1 MDEVIRIRDL
11 WWRYELGKDWAL
23 RGINLTVRRGEFLV
37 VVGPSGAGKSTLC
50 LTLCGMIP
58 HFSRGYYKG
67 EVLINGQE
75 TRKMKLS
82 DITKKVGIVF
92 QDPDTQ
98 FVTMSVEDEVAFPLE
113 NHGVPRQEMIKRVR
127 RTMEMTRILELRDK
141 YPHELSGGQKQ
152 RVAIASILALEPEIL
167 VLDEPTSDLD
177 PVGKTEVFSML
188 AELKKAGRTII
199 LVEHNTEEAA
209 KYADRVILLK
219 DGRMVSEGP
228 PREVFKEVAQ
238 IKSLGVYPPQ
248 VTELAYLLSSRYMLD
263 GRLPITLEECIEWLR
278 EMNAKVVTTMMP
290 RSRCAKTSGESI
302 VSFEK
307 VSYRYPDGTLAL
319 NNVELEFKKGEFA
332 AIIGQNGSGKTTLVK
347 HIVGLL
353 KPTTGEVRIFGK
365 KTSETSIRELATRVG
380 YVYQNPDHQLFCQ
393 TVYEECA
400 YGLRNLGLREDEI
413 KTRVKEILGR
423 VGLEGMEDIDTFLL
437 GKGQRQRLAIAST
450 LVMNPEVIIVD
461 EPTTGQDMAQSSS
474 IMELLGALNR
484 EGRTIIIVTHNMRL
498 VAEYAERVVV
508 MHSGRVI
515 LDGDVRTV
523 FSQPER
529 LREALIT
536 PPQITQ
542 LGHLLAGEG
551 YSPLTVEEAAESIRL
566 GDA

>member
-1 MDEVIRIRDL
+1 VDEVIRVRDL
-11 WWRYELGKDWAL
+11 WWRYELGQDWAL
-23 RGINLTVRRGEFLV
+23 KGIDLTVRRGEFLV
-37 VVGPSGAGKSTLC
+37 IVGPSGAGKSTLC

-67 EVLINGQE
+67 EVMIIGRE

-82 DITKKVGIVF
+82 EITRKVGIVF

-98 FVTMSVEDEVAFPLE
+98 FVTMSVEDEIAFPLE
-113 NHGVPRQEMIKRVR
+113 NHGVPRQEMIERVR
-127 RTMEMTRILELRDK
+127 RTMEITRIIELKDK

-167 VLDEPTSDLD
+167 ILDEPTSDLD
-177 PVGKTEVFSML
+177 PVGKSEVFSML
-188 AELKKAGRTII
+188 AELKRAGRTII

-209 KYADRVILLK
+209 KYADRVVLLR
-219 DGRMVSEGP
+219 DGKIIMEGP
-228 PREVFKEVAQ
+228 PRKVFEEVES
-238 IKSLGVYPPQ
+238 IKSAGVYPPQ
-248 VTELAYLLSSRYMLD
+248 VTELAYTLSTRY
-263 GRLPITLEECIEWLR
+263 GVRGELPITLEECLEWLR
-278 EMNAKVVTTMMP
+278 ELNARIVTP
-290 RSRCAKTSGESI
+290 NRLERSPTGVKGESI
-302 VSFEK
+302 ISLK
-307 VSYRYPDGTLAL
+307 DVSYSYPDGTAAL
-319 NNVELEFKKGEFA
+319 RDVTLEFARGEFT

-353 KPTTGEVRIFGK
+353 QPTVGEVRIFGK
-365 KTSETSIRELATRVG
+365 KTSEMSIKEIATKVG

-400 YGLRNLGLREDEI
+400 YGLRNLGLSEPEI
-413 KTRVKEILGR
+413 RRRVSEILGR
-423 VGLEGMEDIDTFLL
+423 VGLQGLEKVDTFLL

-461 EPTTGQDMAQSSS
+461 EPTTGQDMSQSTS
-474 IMELLGALNR
+474 IMELLASLHR
-484 EGRTIIIVTHNMRL
+484 EGRTVLIVTHNMRL

-508 MHSGRVI
+508 MQAGRVV

-523 FSQPER
+523 FSQVEK

-542 LGHLLAGEG
+542 LGQLLSGD
-551 YSPLTVEEAAESIRL
+551 SVTPLTVEEMADMIRL

>member
-1 MDEVIRIRDL
+1 VDEVIRIQDL

-37 VVGPSGAGKSTLC
+37 IVGPSGAGKSTLC

-75 TRKMKLS
+75 TRKMRLS
-82 DITKKVGIVF
+82 EITKKVGIVF

-98 FVTMSVEDEVAFPLE
+98 FVTMSVEDEIAFPLE
-113 NHGVPRQEMIKRVR
+113 NHGVPREEMIKRVR
-127 RTMEMTRILELRDK
+127 RTMEMTRILELKDK

-188 AELKKAGRTII
+188 ADLKKAGRTII

-209 KYADRVILLK
+209 KYADRIVLLK
-219 DGRMVSEGP
+219 DGQIISEGS
-228 PREVFKEVAQ
+228 PREVFRDVEH
-238 IKSLGVYPPQ
+238 IKSTGVYPPQ
-248 VTELAYLLSSRYMLD
+248 VTELAYLLSLRHGLN
-263 GRLPITLEECIEWLR
+263 GKLPITLEECIEWLR
-278 EMNAKVVTTMMP
+278 EMNAKIIKSLQSKP
-290 RSRCAKTSGESI
+290 SPQKTEGEPI
-302 VSFEK
+302 ISFRR

-319 NNVELEFKKGEFA
+319 SNVEIGFSRGEFI

-353 KPTTGEVRIFGK
+353 KPSTGEVRIFGK
-365 KTSETSIRELATRVG
+365 RTSETSIRELATKVG

-400 YGLRNLGLREDEI
+400 YGLRNLGVREDEI
-413 KTRVKEILGR
+413 KSRVREILR
-423 VGLEGMEDIDTFLL
+423 MVGLEGMEDVDTFLL

-474 IMELLGALNR
+474 IMKLLQALNR

-508 MHSGRVI
+508 MHAGRII
-515 LDGDVRTV
+515 LDEDVRTV
-523 FSQPER
+523 FSQPEK
-529 LREALIT
+529 LKEALIT

-542 LGHLLAGEG
+542 LGHILAGEQF
-551 YSPLTVEEAAESIRL
+551 SPLTVEEAAESIRI

>member
-1 MDEVIRIRDL
+1 VDEVIRVRDL
-11 WWRYELGKDWAL
+11 WWRYELGQDWAL
-23 RGINLTVRRGEFLV
+23 KGIDLTVRRGEFLV
-37 VVGPSGAGKSTLC
+37 IVGPSGAGKSTLC

-67 EVLINGQE
+67 EVMIIGRE

-82 DITKKVGIVF
+82 EITRKVGIVF

-98 FVTMSVEDEVAFPLE
+98 FVTMSVEDEIAFPLE
-113 NHGVPRQEMIKRVR
+113 NHGVPRQEMIERVK
-127 RTMEMTRILELRDK
+127 RTMEITRIIELKDK

-152 RVAIASILALEPEIL
+152 RVAIASILALEPEIII
-167 VLDEPTSDLD
+167 LDEPTSDLD
-177 PVGKTEVFSML
+177 PVGKSEVFSML
-188 AELKKAGRTII
+188 AELKRAGRTII

-209 KYADRVILLK
+209 KYADRVVMLR
-219 DGRMVSEGP
+219 DGKIIMEGP
-228 PREVFKEVAQ
+228 PRKVFEEVES
-238 IKSLGVYPPQ
+238 IKSAGVYPPQ
-248 VTELAYLLSSRYMLD
+248 VTELAYTLSTRY
-263 GRLPITLEECIEWLR
+263 GVRGELPITLEECLEWLR
-278 EMNAKVVTTMMP
+278 ELNARIVTP
-290 RSRCAKTSGESI
+290 NRLERSPTGVKGESI
-302 VSFEK
+302 ISLK
-307 VSYRYPDGTLAL
+307 DVSYSYPDGTAAL
-319 NNVELEFKKGEFA
+319 RDVTLEFARGEFT

-353 KPTTGEVRIFGK
+353 RPTVGEVRIFGK
-365 KTSETSIRELATRVG
+365 KTSEMSIKEIATKVG

-400 YGLRNLGLREDEI
+400 YGLRNLGLSEPEI
-413 KTRVKEILGR
+413 RRRVSEILGR
-423 VGLEGMEDIDTFLL
+423 VGLQGLEKVDTFLL

-461 EPTTGQDMAQSSS
+461 EPTTGQDMSQSTS
-474 IMELLGALNR
+474 IMELLASLHR
-484 EGRTIIIVTHNMRL
+484 EGRTVLIVTHNMHL

-508 MHSGRVI
+508 MQAGRVV

-523 FSQPER
+523 FSQVEK

-542 LGHLLAGEG
+542 LGQLLSGD
-551 YSPLTVEEAAESIRL
+551 SVTPLTVEEMADMIRL

>member
-1 MDEVIRIRDL
+1 MEEIIRIQDL

-23 RGINLTVRRGEFLV
+23 KGINLTVKKGEFLV
-37 VVGPSGAGKSTLC
+37 IVGPSGAGKSTLC

-58 HFSRGYYKG
+58 HFSRGYYRG

-75 TRKMKLS
+75 TRKMRLS
-82 DITKKVGIVF
+82 EITKKVGVVF

-98 FVTMSVEDEVAFPLE
+98 FVTMSVEDEIAFPLE
-113 NHGVPRQEMIKRVR
+113 NHGVPRQEMFKRVR
-127 RTMEMTRILELRDK
+127 RTMEMTRILELKDK

-188 AELKKAGRTII
+188 ADLKKTGRTII

-209 KYADRVILLK
+209 KYADRIVLLK
-219 DGRMVSEGP
+219 DGRIISEGS
-228 PREVFKEVAQ
+228 PRDVFRGVEH
-238 IKSLGVYPPQ
+238 IKSIGVYPPQ
-248 VTELAYLLSSRYMLD
+248 VTELAYILSFRRGLNSK
-263 GRLPITLEECIEWLR
+263 LPITLEECIEWFR
-278 EMNAKVVTTMMP
+278 EMNAKIITLSQTRTSP
-290 RSRCAKTSGESI
+290 QKTYKESI
-302 VSFEK
+302 ISFRN
-307 VSYRYPDGTLAL
+307 VSYKYPDGTLAL
-319 NNVELEFKKGEFA
+319 NNVEIDFGKNEFI

-353 KPTTGEVRIFGK
+353 KPSTGEVRIFGK
-365 KTSETSIRELATRVG
+365 KTSETSIRELATKVG
-380 YVYQNPDHQLFCQ
+380 YIYQNPDHQLFCQ

-400 YGLRNLGLREDEI
+400 YGLRNLGIKEDEI
-413 KTRVKEILGR
+413 KNRVREILR
-423 VGLEGMEDIDTFLL
+423 MVGLEGLEEVDTFLL

-461 EPTTGQDMAQSSS
+461 EPTTGQDMAQSLN
-474 IMELLGALNR
+474 IMEFLRTLNR

-498 VAEYAERVVV
+498 VAEYCNRVVV
-508 MHSGRVI
+508 MHSGRII
-515 LDGDVRTV
+515 LDGGVRTV
-523 FSQPER
+523 FSQPEK

-542 LGHLLAGEG
+542 LGHILAGE
-551 YSPLTVEEAAESIRL
+551 YFSPLTVEEAAESIRL
-566 GDA
+566 GEA

>member
-1 MDEVIRIRDL
+1 MDEVIRVRDL
-11 WWRYELGKDWAL
+11 WWRYELGQDWAL
-23 RGINLTVRRGEFLV
+23 KGIDLTVRRGEFLV
-37 VVGPSGAGKSTLC
+37 IVGPSGAGKSTLC

-67 EVLINGQE
+67 EVMIIGRE

-82 DITKKVGIVF
+82 EITRKVGIVF

-98 FVTMSVEDEVAFPLE
+98 FVTMSVEDEIAFPLE
-113 NHGVPRQEMIKRVR
+113 NHGVPRQEMIERVR
-127 RTMEMTRILELRDK
+127 RTMEITRIIELKDK

-152 RVAIASILALEPEIL
+152 RVAIASILALEPEIII
-167 VLDEPTSDLD
+167 LDEPTSDLD
-177 PVGKTEVFSML
+177 PVGKSEVFSML
-188 AELKKAGRTII
+188 AELKRAGRTII

-209 KYADRVILLK
+209 KYADRVVLLR
-219 DGRMVSEGP
+219 DGKIIMEGP
-228 PREVFKEVAQ
+228 PRKVFEEVES
-238 IKSLGVYPPQ
+238 IKSAGVYPPQ
-248 VTELAYLLSSRYMLD
+248 VTELAYTLSTRY
-263 GRLPITLEECIEWLR
+263 GVRGELPITLEECLEWLR
-278 EMNAKVVTTMMP
+278 ELNARIVTP
-290 RSRCAKTSGESI
+290 NRLERSPTGVKGESI
-302 VSFEK
+302 ISLK
-307 VSYRYPDGTLAL
+307 DVSYSYPDGTAAL
-319 NNVELEFKKGEFA
+319 RDVTLEFARGEFT

-353 KPTTGEVRIFGK
+353 RPTVGEVRIFGK
-365 KTSETSIRELATRVG
+365 KTSEMSIKEIATKVG

-400 YGLRNLGLREDEI
+400 YGLRNLGLSEPEI
-413 KTRVKEILGR
+413 RRRVSEILGR
-423 VGLEGMEDIDTFLL
+423 VGLQGLEKVDTFLL

-461 EPTTGQDMAQSSS
+461 EPTTGQDMSQSTS
-474 IMELLGALNR
+474 IMELLASLHR
-484 EGRTIIIVTHNMRL
+484 EGRTVLIVTHNMRL

-508 MHSGRVI
+508 MQAGRVV

-523 FSQPER
+523 FSQVEK

-542 LGHLLAGEG
+542 LGQLLSGD
-551 YSPLTVEEAAESIRL
+551 SVTPLTVEEMADMIRL